1 MICSLCPKGCNA
13 KRDEN
18 ENLTGFCKMPLQP
31 RVARAALHFWEE
43 PCISGKNGSGTVFF
57 SGCNLNCVFCQNY
70 GVSHGGYGKA
80 VTYKR
85 LADIFKELEADLG
98 IAPPSHGCL
107 TDWAA
112 QGVLLLNT
120 VLTVRRGQAN
130 SHKGKG
136 WEIFTDRVI
145 ELLNEREKPI
155 VFILWGANAK
165 SKREIITNP
174 NHIIITGAHPSPL
187 SAHNGFF
194 GGRYFS
200 RTNAYLT
207 EKGEMPIDWMIS
219 E

>member
-85 LADIFKELEADLG
+85 LADIFKELEEKGAENINL
-98 IAPPSHGCL
+98 
-107 TDWAA
+107 
-112 QGVLLLNT
+112 
-120 VLTVRRGQAN
+120 VRRA
-130 SHKGKG
+130 
-136 WEIFTDRVI
+136 
-145 ELLNEREKPI
+145 
-155 VFILWGANAK
+155 
-165 SKREIITNP
+165 
-174 NHIIITGAHPSPL
+174 IIIMPL
-187 SAHNGFF
+187 
-194 GGRYFS
+194 
-200 RTNAYLT
+200 
-207 EKGEMPIDWMIS
+207 
-219 E
+219 